1 MTIKLVNDRIL
12 TENYANILREESM
25 KKLKKIILPAVLA
38 IAAAFAATGCSTT
51 EKETEDLSLK
61 VGLMPAVDAAPVLLA
76 EKNGYFTELGLDVE
90 LQIFNNA
97 QDRQSALQT
106 ETIDGAIT
114 DLIAVAANVDA
125 GFDIKA
131 TTMTNGVFPVLSK
144 EGAEDKEDIKV
155 GMMEVSVTN
164 FLIDEWLGDKYTIEK
179 VYINDIPARL
189 AAIGS
194 GQLDMGLFP
203 EPMASMGELNGL
215 KKTIYQPQGG
225 FCPDVMVFTGKALTE
240 KEKALKL
247 FHEAYNKAVDE
258 LNQNQQE
265 GRDIL
270 MEKIPNLNPEIKDK
284 IILPEY
290 TKITIPDSEYL
301 DKIIEWTAGVM
312 KKELKVKAEDLV
324 ERKFI
329 QP

>member
-1 MTIKLVNDRIL
+1 MKGIEKNRIITL
-12 TENYANILREESM
+12 FIL
-25 KKLKKIILPAVLA
+25 ILA
-38 IAAAFAATGCSTT
+38 IVFAATGCNFNKNN
-51 EKETEDLSLK
+51 EGDLSLSI
-61 VGLMPAVDAAPVLLA
+61 GLMPAVDAAPVLLA
-76 EKNGYFTELGLDVE
+76 EKNGYFKELGLNVE

-106 ETIDGAIT
+106 QTVDGAIT
-114 DLIAVAANVDA
+114 DLIAVAANVDG

-131 TTMTNGVFPVLSK
+131 TTMTNGVFPVLLK
-144 EGAEDKEDIKV
+144 EGAESRENIKV

-164 FLIDEWLGDKYTIEK
+164 FLIDEWLGDDYIIEK

-215 KKTIYQPQGG
+215 KKKLYQPEEG
-225 FCPDVMVFTGKALTE
+225 FCPDVIVFTGKALTE
-240 KEKALKL
+240 KGEAVKL

-258 LNQNQQE
+258 LNQNQQA

-270 MEKIPNLNPEIKDK
+270 MEKIPNLKPEIRDK

-290 TKITIPDSEYL
+290 TRVIVPDDQYI
-301 DKIIEWTAGVM
+301 DKIIQWTSEVM
-312 KKELKVKAEDLV
+312 KKELKVKAGELV
-324 ERKFI
+324 ERRFSGS
-329 QP
+329 